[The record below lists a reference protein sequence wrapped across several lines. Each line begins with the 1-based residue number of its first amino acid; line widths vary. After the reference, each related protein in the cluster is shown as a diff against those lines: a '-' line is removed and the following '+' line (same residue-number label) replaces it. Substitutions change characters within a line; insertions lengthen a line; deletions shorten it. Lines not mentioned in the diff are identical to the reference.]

1 MKVGVGI
8 LVAAMA
14 LTPLTDG
21 FSKALGEDYSAFF
34 VCFSRYCVAGIVALA
49 ISVLLKRSIEI
60 PHHDRIGQV
69 FRTGLM
75 MGAMSSLIFALS
87 IVPLAKAVGG
97 FLIAP
102 VVASLISVVLYKEKM
117 DAYRFFGAL
126 LSFAGAFVI
135 LRPEGSMELGSFMAL
150 FGGFLLG
157 AYLAATRRA
166 FACGDAFS
174 TLVVQC
180 ILGSIMV
187 APLAFWGGI
196 PQVSLPNLLNI
207 IALGAVSAVCH
218 FLTVAA
224 YNRADASVLAPF
236 FYFNIVF
243 AVPVGYFWFK
253 EVPTQ
258 ATLIGLAGITL
269 GGVIAMLSANAHVN
283 PFTGILAIPWQFVK
297 NFSLKTR

>member
-1 MKVGVGI
+1 MKLGVGI

-21 FSKALGEDYSAFF
+21 FSKALATDQSPYFI
-34 VCFSRYCVAGIVALA
+34 VFSRYFVAGIIALG
-49 ISVLLKRSIEI
+49 ISVIFRKPIEI
-60 PHHDRIGQV
+60 PVHDRVGQV

-75 MGAMSSLIFALS
+75 MSAMTALIFALS

-102 VVASLISVVLYKEKM
+102 VVASLISVMLYKEKM
-117 DAYRFFGAL
+117 DIFRFTGAG
-126 LSFAGAFVI
+126 LSFAGAYVI
-135 LRPEGSMELGSFMAL
+135 LRPEGSLELGTLLAL
-150 FGGFLLG
+150 LGGVLLG

-166 FACGDAFS
+166 CACGDAFS

-180 ILGSIMV
+180 IVGSLML
-187 APLAFWGGI
+187 APLAFWNGI
-196 PQVSLPNLLNI
+196 PDISLQNLI
-207 IALGAVSAVCH
+207 FIVALGAVSAICH

-224 YNRADASVLAPF
+224 YNRAESSVLAPF

-243 AVPVGYFWFK
+243 AIPVGYFWFN
-253 EVPTQ
+253 ELPTQ

-269 GGVIAMLSANAHVN
+269 GGVIAMLSANAQLN
-283 PFTGILAIPWQFVK
+283 SFKGILANPWKFVK
-297 NFSLKTR
+297 SFSLKI

>member
-1 MKVGVGI
+1 MRIGVGI

-21 FSKALGEDYSAFF
+21 FSKALSADQTAFF
-34 VCFSRYCVAGIVALA
+34 IVFSRYFVAGLIALA
-49 ISVLLKRSIEI
+49 IAVVFRKPIEI
-60 PHHDRIGQV
+60 PNHDRLGQV

-75 MGAMSSLIFALS
+75 MGAMSALIYALS

-102 VVASLISVVLYKEKM
+102 VVASLISVLLYKEKM
-117 DAYRFFGAL
+117 DGFR
-126 LSFAGAFVI
+126 FAGAAFSFVGAYVI
-135 LRPEGSMELGSFMAL
+135 LRPEGSFELGTLMAL
-150 FGGFLLG
+150 LGGVFLG
-157 AYLAATRRA
+157 AYLATTRRA
-166 FACGDAFS
+166 CACGDAFS

-180 ILGSIMV
+180 ILGSVML
-187 APLAFWGGI
+187 APLAFWNGI
-196 PQVSLPNLLNI
+196 PDVSFQNVTYI
-207 IALGAVSAVCH
+207 VALGAVSAICH

-243 AVPVGYFWFK
+243 AIPVGYFWFN
-253 EVPTQ
+253 EVPTP

-269 GGVIAMLSANAHVN
+269 GGVIAMLSTNAHVN
-283 PFTGILAIPWQFVK
+283 PFTGIFAVPWQFVK
-297 NFSLKTR
+297 NFTLKA

>member
-1 MKVGVGI
+1 MKIGVGI

-21 FSKALGEDYSAFF
+21 FSKALGADQTAFF
-34 VCFSRYCVAGIVALA
+34 ICFSRYFVAGIIALS
-49 ISVLLKRSIEI
+49 ISVTFRKPIEI

-69 FRTGLM
+69 LRTGLM
-75 MGAMSSLIFALS
+75 MGAMTALIFALS

-102 VVASLISVVLYKEKM
+102 VVASLISVLLYKEKM
-117 DAYRFFGAL
+117 DSFRFAGAL
-126 LSFAGAFVI
+126 LSFAGAYVI
-135 LRPEGSMELGSFMAL
+135 LRPEGSLELGTLMAL
-150 FGGFLLG
+150 LGGFLLG

-166 FACGDAFS
+166 CACGDAFS
-174 TLVVQC
+174 TLLVQC

-196 PQVSLPNLLNI
+196 PSISMQNLI
-207 IALGAVSAVCH
+207 YIVALGAVSAICH

-224 YNRADASVLAPF
+224 YNRADSSVLAPF

-243 AVPVGYFWFK
+243 AIPVGYFWFN

-258 ATLIGLAGITL
+258 TTLIGLAGITM
-269 GGVIAMLSANAHVN
+269 GGVIAMLSTNAHVN
-283 PFTGILAIPWQFVK
+283 PFTGILAIPWKFVK
-297 NFSLKTR
+297 NFSLKT

>member
-1 MKVGVGI
+1 MRIGVGI

-21 FSKALGEDYSAFF
+21 FSKALGADQTAFF
-34 VCFSRYCVAGIVALA
+34 ICFSRYFVAGIIALG
-49 ISVLLKRSIEI
+49 ISVVFRKSIEI

-75 MGAMSSLIFALS
+75 MGAMTALIFALS

-102 VVASLISVVLYKEKM
+102 VVASLISVLLYKEKM
-117 DAYRFFGAL
+117 DGFRFAGAL
-126 LSFAGAFVI
+126 LSFAGAYVI
-135 LRPEGSMELGSFMAL
+135 LRPEGSLELGTFMAL
-150 FGGFLLG
+150 LGGFLLG

-166 FACGDAFS
+166 CACGDAFS

-180 ILGSIMV
+180 ILGSLMV
-187 APLAFWGGI
+187 APLAFWRGI
-196 PQVSLPNLLNI
+196 PSVSVQNLMYI
-207 IALGAVSAVCH
+207 VALGAVSAVCH

-224 YNRADASVLAPF
+224 YNRADSSVLAPF

-243 AVPVGYFWFK
+243 AIPVGYFWFN

-258 ATLIGLAGITL
+258 TTLIGLAGITM

-297 NFSLKTR
+297 NFSLKT

>member
-1 MKVGVGI
+1 MRLGVGL

-21 FSKALGEDYSAFF
+21 FSKSLASDQSAFF
-34 VCFSRYCVAGIVALA
+34 VCFARYFVAGLLA
-49 ISVLLKRSIEI
+49 IFIAFVFDRPIILPR
-60 PHHDRIGQV
+60 HDRAGQV

-75 MGAMSSLIFALS
+75 MGAMSALIFALS

-102 VVASLISVVLYKEKM
+102 VVASLISVVLYNEKM
-117 DAYRFFGAL
+117 DGFRCFGAL
-126 LSFAGAFVI
+126 FSFAGAYVI
-135 LRPEGSMELGSFMAL
+135 LKPEGSLELGTFMAL
-150 FGGFLLG
+150 LGGGLLG

-166 FACGDAFS
+166 YASGDAFS

-180 ILGSIMV
+180 MLGSMMI
-187 APLAFWGGI
+187 APLAFWNGVPNI
-196 PQVSLPNLLNI
+196 SAENLLQFL
-207 IALGAVSAVCH
+207 ALGVVSAICH

-243 AVPVGYFWFK
+243 AIPVGYFWF
-253 EVPTQ
+253 EELPTVT
-258 ATLIGLAGITL
+258 TLIGLCGITC
-269 GGVIAMLSANAHVN
+269 GGVIAMLSTRSDVN

-297 NFSLKTR
+297 NLSLKT

>member
-1 MKVGVGI
+1 MRIGVGI

-21 FSKALGEDYSAFF
+21 FSKALGADQTAFF
-34 VCFSRYCVAGIVALA
+34 ICFSRYFVAGIIALG
-49 ISVLLKRSIEI
+49 ISVVFRKSIEI

-75 MGAMSSLIFALS
+75 MGAMTALIFALS

-102 VVASLISVVLYKEKM
+102 VVASLISVLLYKEKM
-117 DAYRFFGAL
+117 DGFRFAGAL
-126 LSFAGAFVI
+126 LSFAGAYVI
-135 LRPEGSMELGSFMAL
+135 LRPEGSLELGTFMAL
-150 FGGFLLG
+150 LGGFLLG

-166 FACGDAFS
+166 CACGDAFS

-180 ILGSIMV
+180 ILGSLMV

-196 PQVSLPNLLNI
+196 PSVSVQNLI
-207 IALGAVSAVCH
+207 YIVALGAVSAICH

-224 YNRADASVLAPF
+224 YNRADSSVLAPF

-243 AVPVGYFWFK
+243 AIPVGYFWFN

-258 ATLIGLAGITL
+258 TTLIGLAGITM
-269 GGVIAMLSANAHVN
+269 GGVIAMLSTNAHVN

-297 NFSLKTR
+297 NFSLKT

>member
-1 MKVGVGI
+1 MRIGVGI

-21 FSKALGEDYSAFF
+21 FSKALGADQTAFF
-34 VCFSRYCVAGIVALA
+34 VCFSRYFVAGIIALCM
-49 ISVLLKRSIEI
+49 SVIFRKPIEI

-75 MGAMSSLIFALS
+75 MGAMTALIFALS
-87 IVPLAKAVGG
+87 IVPLAEAVGG

-102 VVASLISVVLYKEKM
+102 VVASLISVLLYKEKM
-117 DAYRFFGAL
+117 DGFRFVGAA

-135 LRPEGSMELGSFMAL
+135 LRPEGSFELGTLMAL
-150 FGGFLLG
+150 LGGFLLG

-166 FACGDAFS
+166 CACGDAFS

-180 ILGSIMV
+180 ILGSFMV
-187 APLAFWGGI
+187 APLAFWNGI
-196 PQVSLPNLLNI
+196 PNISLQNLI
-207 IALGAVSAVCH
+207 YIVALGAVSAICH

-243 AVPVGYFWFK
+243 AIPVGYFWFH
-253 EVPTQ
+253 ELPTHI
-258 ATLIGLAGITL
+258 TFFGLAGITL
-269 GGVIAMLSANAHVN
+269 GGVIAMLSSNANVK
-283 PFTGILAIPWQFVK
+283 PFSGILAIPWQFVK
-297 NFSLKTR
+297 NFSLKT